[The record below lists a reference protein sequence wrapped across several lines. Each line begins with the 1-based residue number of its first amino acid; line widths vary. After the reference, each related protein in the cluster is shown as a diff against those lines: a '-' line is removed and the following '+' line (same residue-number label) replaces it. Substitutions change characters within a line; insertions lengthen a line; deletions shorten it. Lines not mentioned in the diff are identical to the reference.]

1 MKNIIIPTDF
11 SKNATMAMDFAISNF
26 NDPDTSFWLTH
37 VYRMP
42 YSGAVVSV
50 DLDDLLK
57 NDREDEMRKE
67 LVAARAKFPGL
78 QIQGHAIQ
86 GSFVDVIS
94 KIVQKELIDMIVMGT
109 TGATGAK
116 GILLGSNASNIVKH
130 ATVPVLLY
138 PNDCGINSM
147 KKVVFATDLEHVKGY
162 ETFLPIRQIV
172 KETGAEL
179 DILHLEDVANQPID
193 EERETL
199 ILDTIF
205 VDLPHGFHTKELTY
219 AEDDILDYAH
229 DVSADLI
236 AVVARSYGFFER
248 LVHRSTSRKL
258 SMLTDMPLLILREH

>member
-11 SKNATMAMDFAISNF
+11 SANATKAMDFAISNF
-26 NDPDTSFWLTH
+26 SDPETSFWLTH

-57 NDREDEMRKE
+57 NDREEEMRKE
-67 LVAARAKFPGL
+67 LIAARAKFPDL
-78 QIQGHAIQ
+78 QIKGHTIQ
-86 GSFVDVIS
+86 GSFVDVIT
-94 KIVQKELIDMIVMGT
+94 KIVKKESIDMIVMGT

-116 GILLGSNASNIVKH
+116 GVLLGSNASNIVKN
-130 ATVPVLLY
+130 AAVPVLLY
-138 PNDCGINSM
+138 PNDCGVSTT

-162 ETFLPIRQIV
+162 DTFLPIRQIV
-172 KETGAEL
+172 KETGVEL
-179 DILHLEDVANQPID
+179 DILHLEDTTDQPID
-193 EERETL
+193 EERESL
-199 ILDTIF
+199 LLDSIF

-229 DVSADLI
+229 DVNADLI
-236 AVVARSYGFFER
+236 AVVARNYGFFER

-258 SMLTDMPLLILREH
+258 SMLTDVPLLILKEH